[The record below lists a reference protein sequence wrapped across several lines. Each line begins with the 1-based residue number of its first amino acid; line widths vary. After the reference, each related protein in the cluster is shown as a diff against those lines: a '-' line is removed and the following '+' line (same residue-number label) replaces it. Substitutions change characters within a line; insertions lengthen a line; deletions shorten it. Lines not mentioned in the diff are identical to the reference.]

1 MAANTQIPGYAKT
14 LMAVAA
20 VFMPVFLILPF
31 FFWGNENNQINLAE
45 QDIQAGRLAPVGRL
59 NVASNEPAAAD
70 SGAGAAAF
78 DPETTYKNVCAACHA
93 TGVLN
98 APKLG
103 EAAQWQAKLDERGGI
118 DALIKQGIQGLNAMP
133 PKGGAAISDEEFG
146 KVVKYMLKNSNI
158 AVEGESDA
166 PAAEAAAGTP
176 ASAESAPATE
186 ASAENAAASETA
198 APAATEET
206 SVEAVPA
213 PAAESSV
220 ENTPATGAATEK
232 APAAETTAPD
242 TTEQAPATETAA
254 PATTEETPAKSEEG
268 TASTSAS

>member
-31 FFWGNENNQINLAE
+31 FFWGNENNQIDLAE

-59 NVASNEPAAAD
+59 NLASNEPAAAD
-70 SGAGAAAF
+70 GGAGAAAF
-78 DPETTYKNVCAACHA
+78 DAETVYKNVCAACHA

-103 EAAQWQAKLDERGGI
+103 EAAQWQAKLNERGSI

-133 PKGGAAISDEEFG
+133 PKGGATISDEEFG
-146 KVVKYMLKNSNI
+146 KVVKYMLKNSGI

-166 PAAEAAAGTP
+166 PAAEAAP
-176 ASAESAPATE
+176 AESAPATE
-186 ASAENAAASETA
+186 APAENAPAAEATTESAPATEAPAESAPTAETTAPATAEPAPAAEATSESAPATEAPAETA
-198 APAATEET
+198 PAAETPAPAATEE
-206 SVEAVPA
+206 A
-213 PAAESSV
+213 PA
-220 ENTPATGAATEK
+220 N
-232 APAAETTAPD
+232 
-242 TTEQAPATETAA
+242 
-254 PATTEETPAKSEEG
+254 SEEG

>member
-59 NVASNEPAAAD
+59 NLVSSEPAVAEGGAD
-70 SGAGAAAF
+70 AAAF
-78 DPETTYKNVCAACHA
+78 DAEATYKNVCAACHA

-103 EAAQWQAKLDERGGI
+103 DTAQWQAKLDERGGI
-118 DALIKQGIQGLNAMP
+118 DGLIKQGIQGLNAMP
-133 PKGGAAISDEEFG
+133 PKGGATVSDEEFG
-146 KVVKYMLKNSNI
+146 KVVKYMLKNSSI

-166 PAAEAAAGTP
+166 PAAEAAP
-176 ASAESAPATE
+176 AESAPATE
-186 ASAENAAASETA
+186 APAETA
-198 APAATEET
+198 PAEQ
-206 SVEAVPA
+206 A
-213 PAAESSV
+213 PAAEATSESAPAAEATSESAPV
-220 ENTPATGAATEK
+220 AEATAESAPATEAPAES
-232 APAAETTAPD
+232 APAAETPAP
-242 TTEQAPATETAA
+242 PATE
-254 PATTEETPAKSEEG
+254 EVPAKSEEG
-268 TASTSAS
+268 TSAS